1 MAQVALKKNQPRK
14 AEAMARRGL
23 SVSQDS
29 NRRQALWQ
37 VILQSGQ
44 AQGNSRVVNEA
55 KQALR

>member
-1 MAQVALKKNQPRK
+1 
-14 AEAMARRGL
+14 MARRGL

-29 NRRQALWQ
+29 NRRRALWQ